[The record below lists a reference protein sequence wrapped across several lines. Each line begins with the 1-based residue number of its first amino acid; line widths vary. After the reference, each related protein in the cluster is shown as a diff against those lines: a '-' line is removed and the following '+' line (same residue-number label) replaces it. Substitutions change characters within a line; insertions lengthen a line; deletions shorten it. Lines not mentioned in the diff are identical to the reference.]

1 MLGTFTAVCTG
12 GLCGLSIT
20 VQEKARQEPSSAPA
34 CGPPHP
40 ALGSSHPLSTCPPQ
54 LNG

>member
-12 GLCGLSIT
+12 ALWPEHHSAGESQAGTILN
-20 VQEKARQEPSSAPA
+20 PSLR
-34 CGPPHP
+34 GPPS